1 MSKNAENNFIIF
13 LFSIIPISIIV
24 GQAVSLINILL
35 ISIFLFIQIFRAKD
49 FEFRNSV
56 PIILLLIIY
65 IYLIFNT
72 FISIDY
78 TLSFFRNFGFLRFIF
93 FFIAINF
100 LFSNYKNQNL
110 IFKIWSIVI
119 LIVIFD
125 SYLEY
130 FLGKNILGYGQDIYK
145 DRIVSFFKD
154 EPIVAAYLNGFF
166 FLIIGFLFNLN
177 KANSKIFIISFVL
190 IILFLTCIIITG
202 ERSNTIKALFALF
215 IFFLLNNKFNI
226 KLRLLTFLSLIILFF
241 FMISNSNYLK
251 YRYLDNMINPVF
263 NSDERE
269 KLLSENIYIKHY
281 KSGYAV
287 FKNNPIF
294 GVGNKNYRLE
304 TRNKIN
310 KEKKYLPDT
319 HPHQIYLELFS
330 EHGIIGTT
338 IFLSCMFFLIFRN
351 IRDCLVSKNSMQLG
365 AFCYLISTFLPI
377 LPSGS
382 FFSDFNITLFFINF
396 SIFYACNPKSNIF
409 TKKN

>member
-35 ISIFLFIQIFRAKD
+35 ISIFLFIQIFRAKN

-93 FFIAINF
+93 FFVAINF

-215 IFFLLNNKFNI
+215 IFF
-226 KLRLLTFLSLIILFF
+226 
-241 FMISNSNYLK
+241 Y
-251 YRYLDNMINPVF
+251 
-263 NSDERE
+263 
-269 KLLSENIYIKHY
+269 
-281 KSGYAV
+281 
-287 FKNNPIF
+287 
-294 GVGNKNYRLE
+294 
-304 TRNKIN
+304 
-310 KEKKYLPDT
+310 
-319 HPHQIYLELFS
+319 
-330 EHGIIGTT
+330 
-338 IFLSCMFFLIFRN
+338 
-351 IRDCLVSKNSMQLG
+351 
-365 AFCYLISTFLPI
+365 
-377 LPSGS
+377 
-382 FFSDFNITLFFINF
+382 
-396 SIFYACNPKSNIF
+396 
-409 TKKN
+409 

>member
-35 ISIFLFIQIFRAKD
+35 ISIFLFIQIFRAKN

-93 FFIAINF
+93 FFVAINF

-241 FMISNSNYLK
+241 F
-251 YRYLDNMINPVF
+251 
-263 NSDERE
+263 
-269 KLLSENIYIKHY
+269 IK
-281 KSGYAV
+281 
-287 FKNNPIF
+287 
-294 GVGNKNYRLE
+294 
-304 TRNKIN
+304 
-310 KEKKYLPDT
+310 
-319 HPHQIYLELFS
+319 
-330 EHGIIGTT
+330 
-338 IFLSCMFFLIFRN
+338 
-351 IRDCLVSKNSMQLG
+351 
-365 AFCYLISTFLPI
+365 
-377 LPSGS
+377 
-382 FFSDFNITLFFINF
+382 
-396 SIFYACNPKSNIF
+396 
-409 TKKN
+409 